1 MKHIL
6 ILLTFFSIQFIY
18 AQSMT
23 IALED
28 EEWQGIN
35 EYPVEGKKGIFSKE
49 SMSFGEYRTIE
60 VDRSWTKGWE
70 STSGLTIGTP
80 TDAFYEKLVTT
91 DRSHKKQTYYF
102 AMSDG
107 TGLNSKAFCLT
118 QADAKDFNIGNSDV
132 SVFNLMLDL
141 IGPGMKSSNVFISR
155 FFVGTADNAWNL
167 FFDNQAAQMKPK
179 EYVGYLAKDNDTYY
193 TVRPYSKVKSP
204 KGKVG
209 SMPFGAAGFVIHSQ
223 AGEALAAVSLID
235 KGVIYLKDIDPKE
248 RLLLATACAGL
259 LLQPTDL

>member
-1 MKHIL
+1 MKLFTLLIGIL
-6 ILLTFFSIQFIY
+6 SGQLLF

-23 IALED
+23 LALEGP
-28 EEWQGIN
+28 EWEGVG
-35 EYPVEGKKGIFSKE
+35 EYPVKGKKVIFSKE
-49 SMSFGEYRTIE
+49 SMTFGQFSTIE

-70 STSGLTIGTP
+70 STSGLTIGVP
-80 TDAFYEKLVTT
+80 TDEFYQKLVTT

-102 AMSDG
+102 AMTDSS
-107 TGLNSKAFCLT
+107 GLYSKAFCLT

-132 SVFNLMLDL
+132 SVLNLMLDL

-179 EYVGYLAKDNDTYY
+179 EYIGYLAQDNDTYY
-193 TVRPYSKVKSP
+193 TIRPYSKVKSA
-204 KGKVG
+204 KGKTG
-209 SMPFGAAGFVIHSQ
+209 NMPFGAAGFVIHNK

-235 KGVIYLKDIDPKE
+235 NGVIYLRDTDPKE

-259 LLQPTDL
+259 LLQPSDL